1 MFKNQGKTWILPHT
15 FVLYPNKPGRIRVV
29 LDARAR
35 YQGVCLN
42 DLLLRGPVLLSSMVG
57 VLLRSREF
65 TVAITGDIEA
75 FYHRI
80 SVTPEQRSL
89 LRFLWR
95 VPGSNGPLITH
106 EMTSHVFGARD
117 SATIA
122 SWVLE
127 LVATLC
133 TQYPEVAARIKHNFY
148 ADNMCD
154 SFETEAQAI
163 EFIRQV
169 THSLASGGFR
179 LTGFASSSRRVVN
192 TVPPTERAASVK
204 DLDLDQPAIEYLFGS
219 AWHIDEDVYRLRVHP
234 VPTVSTRREMLAA
247 MARTFDPLGICLP
260 VTTYA
265 KRLFQLAS
273 TNKPGWDSSLPS
285 SLLQRWNL
293 WAGELHLLSSIF
305 VPRCFRPPDF
315 PINECVFTLVV
326 FGDSSLEARG
336 AVAYLRAVCG
346 DRVSATFVLAKGRHS
361 PLRKPLT
368 IPRLELEA
376 AVLAV
381 ELAEIIKSELRI
393 PINDTVFYSDS
404 TITLCRIKSPPP
416 ESSVEGRRIKRI
428 LTSSTAQQWRFVPSG
443 ENPAD

>member
-1 MFKNQGKTWILPHT
+1 MFE
-15 FVLYPNKPGRIRVV
+15 V
-29 LDARAR
+29 
-35 YQGVCLN
+35 
-42 DLLLRGPVLLSSMVG
+42 LLLRGPVLLSSMVG

-219 AWHIDEDVYRLRVHP
+219 PWHIDKDVYRLRVHP

-265 KRLFQLAS
+265 KRLFQHAS

-285 SLLQRWNL
+285 SLLQR
-293 WAGELHLLSSIF
+293 
-305 VPRCFRPPDF
+305 
-315 PINECVFTLVV
+315 
-326 FGDSSLEARG
+326 
-336 AVAYLRAVCG
+336 
-346 DRVSATFVLAKGRHS
+346 
-361 PLRKPLT
+361 
-368 IPRLELEA
+368 
-376 AVLAV
+376 
-381 ELAEIIKSELRI
+381 
-393 PINDTVFYSDS
+393 
-404 TITLCRIKSPPP
+404 
-416 ESSVEGRRIKRI
+416 
-428 LTSSTAQQWRFVPSG
+428 
-443 ENPAD
+443 